1 MSQGWLIWHSITC
14 TLKRK
19 QNLKKWDITELHY
32 ATLQSTE
39 NNNRWC
45 DFKKKRMYAE
55 GMDTMAG
62 NLNMLQLTKKNKLT
76 ASTKKGGAQGH
87 IVHS

>member
-1 MSQGWLIWHSITC
+1 
-14 TLKRK
+14 
-19 QNLKKWDITELHY
+19 
-32 ATLQSTE
+32 
-39 NNNRWC
+39 
-45 DFKKKRMYAE
+45 MYAE